1 MEALSPSGGMQLRK
15 SAVLNGNNIST
26 IIYNSGA
33 ISRPGVTQNVLD
45 FVWNGLGYA
54 YEIGLLVGAEVKDTN
69 GITIHMVSEGFYS
82 PSDGEYGPGDGLKW
96 GWLPVAGYSKN
107 NQPNIATNADP
118 SSWDSSWTQWPGK
131 FQPGKPSAS
140 LESFYGMDDLTKKEF
155 AYYPDPKDST
165 KRGLGVMAEVRC
177 YQFSDSKLADVFFS
191 ITDLRNIGRKNLSKA
206 VAGLCFDAHIGGA
219 NNYAD
224 DAAQFD
230 GKRGMAYFWDADGKS
245 DIPSITPGY
254 FSVMI
259 LETPGNSING
269 IDDDGDGIIDES
281 PNNSIDDDHDWNP
294 ATDDVGTDGIPNTHD
309 FGEGNGSP
317 THGEPNFDEKDR
329 DEVDQLGLTSF
340 SNLQFGGSNRPKN
353 DVVMWDTMKPGN
365 FGADML
371 FPTTGDGVGVM
382 GSGYFELDT
391 TMSVTLGVAFICA
404 GNYDTLIQ
412 RADLVAKEYPLRF
425 SYSIGGNPSAVIGRV
440 SASRFYA
447 LDQNYP
453 NPFNPETRI
462 QFSIPKTHQT
472 LLRIYD
478 AIGREVR
485 TLMDRVVETGEY
497 VVHWDG
503 KDNNGAAVASG
514 IYFYRLSSGDFVST
528 KKMILVR

>member
-1 MEALSPSGGMQLRK
+1 MQLRK
-15 SAVLNGNNIST
+15 SVVMNENNIST
-26 IIYNSGA
+26 IIYNTGA
-33 ISRPGVTQNVLD
+33 ISRPGVTPNVLD
-45 FVWNGLGYA
+45 FAWNGLGYA

-69 GITIHMVSEGFYS
+69 GSTIHMVSEGFDS
-82 PSDGEYGPGDGLKW
+82 PSDGEYDPGVFLKW

-107 NQPNIATNADP
+107 NQPNIATNLDP
-118 SSWDSSWTQWPGK
+118 LSWDSSWTQWPGK
-131 FQPGKPSAS
+131 YQSGKPSAI
-140 LESFYGMDDLTKKEF
+140 LESVYGMDDLTKKEF

-165 KRGLGVMAEVRC
+165 KRGLGLRAEVRC
-177 YQFSDSKLADVFFS
+177 YQFPDSKLADVFFS
-191 ITDLRNIGRKNLSKA
+191 ITDLRNIGGKNLSKT
-206 VAGLCFDAHIGGA
+206 VAGLFFDTHIGGA
-219 NNYAD
+219 NEYSD
-224 DAAQFD
+224 DAAQFNANQ
-230 GKRGMAYFWDADGKS
+230 RMAYFWDPDGKS
-245 DIPSITPGY
+245 DNPSLTPGY
-254 FSVMI
+254 FGVMI
-259 LETPGNSING
+259 VETPGNSANG

-294 ATDDVGTDGIPNTHD
+294 ATDDVGADGISNTHD
-309 FGEGNGSP
+309 LGEGNGLP

-329 DEVDQLGLTSF
+329 DEVDQFGLTSF
-340 SNLQFGGSNRPKN
+340 SNLQFGGANRPKN
-353 DVVMWDTMKPGN
+353 DALMWETMKPGS

-391 TMSVTLGVAFICA
+391 TMIVTLGVAFICA

-412 RADLVAKEYPLRF
+412 RADAVLKEYPLRF
-425 SYSIGGNPSAVIGRV
+425 SYSLGGNPSAVMGG
-440 SASRFYA
+440 ASGSRIYA

-462 QFSIPKTHQT
+462 QFSVQRTHRT

-478 AIGREVR
+478 AVGRGVR
-485 TLMDRVVETGEY
+485 TLVDRVVETGDY

-514 IYFYRLSSGDFVST
+514 IYYYRLHSGEYIAT
-528 KKMILVR
+528 RKMILIR